1 VSSCHHQAA
10 GGSPILEKQAS
21 FLTTDSL
28 KAGFSDPTRWQ
39 HVRPRMPMQAT
50 GQSRT
55 RPISRNRERV
65 SRTGLLCGRAAEV
78 IGPAST
84 GDFKVLAA
92 ETTKLGVRSSN
103 LFGLHQN
110 ATIPNKTANLV

>member
-1 VSSCHHQAA
+1 
-10 GGSPILEKQAS
+10 
-21 FLTTDSL
+21 
-28 KAGFSDPTRWQ
+28 
-39 HVRPRMPMQAT
+39 MQAT

-78 IGPAST
+78 IGSAST

-103 LFGLHQN
+103 LFGR
-110 ATIPNKTANLV
+110 ATADEDGHYVFAVAL